1 MTGNKQI
8 KVLIALDYDPGAKQV
23 AESAF
28 DFAGKLNAHV
38 VLLHVISDPV
48 YYATSEYSPLT
59 GFTGYD
65 SIIQFSLDK
74 EDDLLKKS
82 QLFLNHFKG
91 HYGNK
96 KTETKVCEGDISA
109 RIVLTATELCADI
122 IILGSHS
129 HNWFENVVLG
139 SVALH
144 VLHESAIPVLII
156 PLGNSKK

>member
-1 MTGNKQI
+1 MTGKNQI

-23 AESAF
+23 AEAAF
-28 DFAGKLNAHV
+28 GFAGKLNADV

-65 SIIQFSLDK
+65 SIIQLTLDK

-82 QLFLNHFKG
+82 QLFLNHYKG
-91 HYGNK
+91 HYGDRR
-96 KTETKVCEGDISA
+96 TETKVCEGDISA

-122 IILGSHS
+122 IVLGSHS
-129 HNWFENVVLG
+129 HNWFKNVVLG
-139 SVALH
+139 SVALQ
-144 VLHESAIPVLII
+144 VVHESKIPVLVI
-156 PLGNSKK
+156 PLKNSKT